1 MNKLVI
7 VLSAIICPIMII
19 LVICNCYIK
28 YKRKQY
34 LEKVRIAQ
42 ADIEQRMK
50 ASHERRM
57 SRRASALQIQN
68 EAQLRNTLVREQ
80 ARLEAEKDKHRSDDS
95 ESGSSEES
103 GSSSDDEES
112 YDSQSE
118 DQ

>member
-1 MNKLVI
+1 M
-7 VLSAIICPIMII
+7 IM

-42 ADIEQRMK
+42 ADIESRMK

-68 EAQLRNTLVREQ
+68 EAQLRNTLTKEQ
-80 ARLEAEKDKHRSDDS
+80 ARLEAEKEKNGLDGSS
-95 ESGSSEES
+95 SGSSDES
-103 GSSSDDEES
+103 GSSSDDSDEEES
-112 YDSQSE
+112 FDS
-118 DQ
+118 